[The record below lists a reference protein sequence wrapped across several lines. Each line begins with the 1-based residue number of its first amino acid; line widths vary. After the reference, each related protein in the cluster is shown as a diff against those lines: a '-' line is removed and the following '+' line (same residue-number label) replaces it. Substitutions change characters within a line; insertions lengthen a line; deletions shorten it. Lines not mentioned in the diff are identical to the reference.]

1 MDQEKQRNRSLIAW
15 LVLMVIFNTV
25 TAGGLYRRFHPSA
38 PHWAQFVFAEVS
50 VLNVVSVAVLLRWK
64 RWGFYALVATAVA
77 ILMVNLKIGFSVV
90 QVLLGLGGVAILY
103 GLLQIG
109 GEKKAWTQLE

>member
-1 MDQEKQRNRSLIAW
+1 MDQEKQRHESLAAW
-15 LVLMVIFNTV
+15 LVLMFIYNLV

-38 PHWAQFVFAEVS
+38 PLWAQSVFADVS
-50 VLNVVSVAVLLRWK
+50 VLNGVSVAVLLRWK